1 MKKTLVIIVIALALI
16 ATLAGV
22 AYAATGTT
30 DPAVLRDLAQ
40 VRAATAQFQQSEVAG
55 TVGYVN
61 VNEECVAH
69 PEMGGM
75 GFHFVNFGLVDLEL
89 DALQPEIL
97 VYAPSPSGNMKLVA
111 VEYAVP
117 IEPWDA
123 IHSDPPMVM
132 GQHLHAN
139 PILGLY
145 VLHAWIWQNN
155 PAGMFED
162 WNPNVS
168 CE

>member
-1 MKKTLVIIVIALALI
+1 MSRKVQIAVLVSVLLLGIF
-16 ATLAGV
+16 AGV
-22 AYAATGTT
+22 VYAAGGQS
-30 DPAVLRDLAQ
+30 DLAQ
-40 VRAATAQFQQSEVAG
+40 VRAATAQFQRSAVAEAA
-55 TVGYVN
+55 GYVN
-61 VNEECVAH
+61 VNAECVAH
-69 PEMGGM
+69 PELGGM
-75 GFHFVNFGLVDLEL
+75 GYHFVNFGLVDLEL
-89 DALQPEIL
+89 DAQQPEIL
-97 VYAPSPSGNMKLVA
+97 VYAPSPSGKLKLVA

-123 IHSDPPMVM
+123 AHNHPPMVL

-155 PAGMFED
+155 PAGIYED
-162 WNPNVS
+162 WNPSVG

>member
-1 MKKTLVIIVIALALI
+1 MSRKVQIAVLVSVLL
-16 ATLAGV
+16 LGVFAGV
-22 AYAATGTT
+22 VYAAGGQS
-30 DPAVLRDLAQ
+30 DLAQ
-40 VRAATAQFQQSEVAG
+40 VRAATAQFQRSAVAEAA
-55 TVGYVN
+55 GYVN
-61 VNEECVAH
+61 VNAECVAH
-69 PEMGGM
+69 PELGAMGH
-75 GFHFVNFGLVDLEL
+75 HFVNFGLVDLEL

-97 VYAPSPSGNMKLVA
+97 VYAPSPSGKMKLVA

-123 IHSDPPMVM
+123 THNHPPMVL

-139 PILGLY
+139 PTLGLY

-155 PAGMFED
+155 PAGIYED
-162 WNPNVS
+162 WNPGVS

>member
-1 MKKTLVIIVIALALI
+1 MKKTLFTPVIALTLI
-16 ATLAGV
+16 AALAGV
-22 AYAATGTT
+22 AYAATGIT
-30 DPAVLRDLAQ
+30 DPAVLRDLAR
-40 VRAATAQFQQSEVAG
+40 VRAATAQFQRSEAAG
-55 TVGYVN
+55 AAGYVN
-61 VNEECVAH
+61 VNDECVAH
-69 PEMGGM
+69 PELGAM

-97 VYAPSPSGNMKLVA
+97 VYAPSPNGKLKLVA

-123 IHSDPPMVM
+123 NNSSPPMVL
-132 GQHLHAN
+132 GQRLHAN

-155 PAGMFED
+155 PAGIFED
-162 WNPNVS
+162 WNPSVS
-168 CE
+168 C

>member
-1 MKKTLVIIVIALALI
+1 MKKTLFTPVIALTLI
-16 ATLAGV
+16 AALAGV
-22 AYAATGTT
+22 AYAATGITN
-30 DPAVLRDLAQ
+30 PAVLRDLAQ
-40 VRAATAQFQQSEVAG
+40 VRAATAQFQRSEAAG
-55 TVGYVN
+55 AAGYVN
-61 VNEECVAH
+61 VNDECVAH
-69 PEMGGM
+69 PELGAM

-97 VYAPSPSGNMKLVA
+97 VYAPSPSGNLKLVA

-123 IHSDPPMVM
+123 NNSNPPMVL

-155 PAGMFED
+155 PAGIFED
-162 WNPNVS
+162 WNPSVS
-168 CE
+168 C